1 MAALRQYLG
10 VWRMPGGPTLLMV
23 GILARLG
30 IGMTPL
36 ALLLLVREATDRYAA
51 AGLAG
56 AIYALAGAALSPV
69 AGRVA
74 DRIGPSP
81 VLLVTAVAHPLALV
95 GLLLACRGGLDALP
109 LIFGAS
115 GVAGATYPPLTAA
128 IRRAWT
134 DVTDVGT
141 GAHALRPAAMA
152 AETSL
157 FELVFVLGPLLVAA
171 FVVVTGGPAAALVG
185 AALATLIGTAW
196 IARTP
201 VMRHWR
207 RHSSDAR
214 TTGLGP
220 LRVAGFPALLICVGA
235 LGTAFGAAGV
245 TVPAYATGH
254 GGGDSLAGVLLG
266 VWGVGSAVGGIWFG
280 TRRPAMALT
289 RQFAWLL
296 AAVGVSFA
304 VLAAMPTPTAL
315 GIALVVG
322 GATIAP
328 ALTVENN
335 LVGRI
340 APGGMLNEAY
350 TWVVTV
356 SVGASAAGGAI
367 AGLIVDRP
375 GGVPWAF
382 AFAGA
387 VLLSAAA
394 VAAFPSGPIAR
405 ADARAAARLRDAL
418 APLRIDHEAGGRQD
432 PVLRHQSS

>member
-1 MAALRQYLG
+1 VTALRQYLG
-10 VWRMPGGPTLLMV
+10 VWRMPGGPTLLVV

-36 ALLLLVREATDRYAA
+36 ALLLLVERSTGRYAA

-56 AIYALAGAALSPV
+56 GIYALAGAALSPV
-69 AGRVA
+69 AGRLA

-81 VLLVTAVAHPLALV
+81 VLLVTAVAHPLAL
-95 GLLLACRGGLDALP
+95 LALLAASRGGEAALP
-109 LIFGAS
+109 MIFATAGL
-115 GVAGATYPPLTAA
+115 AGATYPPLTAA

-134 DVTDVGT
+134 DVTALGT
-141 GAHALRPAAMA
+141 GRHTLRPAAMA

-171 FVVVTGGPAAALVG
+171 LVVVTHDPAAALVG
-185 AALATLIGTAW
+185 AAAATLVGTAW
-196 IARTP
+196 IARHP
-201 VMRHWR
+201 MMRGWR
-207 RHSSDAR
+207 RHDTDAR
-214 TTGLGP
+214 TRGLGP
-220 LRVAGFPALLICVGA
+220 LTVSGFPALLTCVGA

-245 TVPAYATGH
+245 IVPAYATGH
-254 GGGDSLAGVLLG
+254 DGGDSLAGVLLG
-266 VWGVGSAVGGIWFG
+266 VWGIGSAIGGIFFG
-280 TRRPAMALT
+280 TRTPAMALT

-296 AAVGVSFA
+296 TAVAVSFG
-304 VLAAMPTPTAL
+304 VLALMPSPLAL

-356 SVGASAAGGAI
+356 SVGGSAAGGAI
-367 AGLIVDRP
+367 AGLIVDQP
-375 GGVPWAF
+375 GGVPSAF
-382 AFAGA
+382 VFAGS
-387 VLLSAAA
+387 VLVLAAL
-394 VAAFPSGPIAR
+394 VAAFPAGPMAR
-405 ADARAAARLRDAL
+405 ADQRAADRHREAL
-418 APLRIDHEAGGRQD
+418 AAEVG
-432 PVLRHQSS
+432 